1 MHDSEEISAKQEK
14 LIGFLLTERTVEA
27 ACSKADVAPSTFW
40 RWMQTKPFKDEYRR
54 LRRGVLENTISKLQS
69 LSHQA
74 IDTLERNLTC
84 ETPAA
89 EIRSAQIILEQS
101 IRGMEMLDLEQRI
114 EYLESSAQQEG
125 NL

>member
-27 ACSKADVAPSTFW
+27 ACAKADVAPSTFW

-54 LRRGVLENTISKLQS
+54 LRRGLLENTISKLQS

-74 IDTLERNLTC
+74 IDTLERNLSC

-101 IRGMEMLDLEQRI
+101 IRGLEMLDLEQRI

>member
-1 MHDSEEISAKQEK
+1 MHDFEEISAKQEK

-27 ACSKADVAPSTFW
+27 ACAKADVAPSTFW

-54 LRRGVLENTISKLQS
+54 LRRGVLENTIAKLQA

-74 IDTLERNLTC
+74 IDTLERNLNC

-89 EIRSAQIILEQS
+89 EIRAAQIVLEQS
-101 IRGMEMLDLEQRI
+101 IRGMETLDLERRI
-114 EYLESSAQQEG
+114 EYLESVAKWEG